1 MTDLDALTARVV
13 ALEARLEA
21 AATAAAE
28 LEYALSSDDCD
39 CAAMACEDLTA
50 ALRQPTPA
58 DEEPT

>member
-1 MTDLDALTARVV
+1 MTSLSPLIARIE

-21 AATAAAE
+21 AAVAAGE

-39 CAAMACEDLTA
+39 CAALACEDLTA
-50 ALRQPTPA
+50 ALRQPAPA